1 MSGVDYYWASDLT
14 DAEVNTLVARA
25 LNWPFDTDFV
35 KSPGITQPLVEAYKI
50 TSDYI
55 QGEWVASMPQGHD
68 LYGVLAL
75 GTTAHAAQLRMFLL
89 LKYGKE
95 QPDGRL

>member
-1 MSGVDYYWASDLT
+1 MSSVEYYWVNDLT
-14 DAEVNTLVARA
+14 NAQVNALVART
-25 LNWPFDTDFV
+25 LNWPFNTDFV

-50 TSDYI
+50 TSDYT

-68 LYGVLAL
+68 LYGVVAL
-75 GTTAHAAQLRMFLL
+75 GKTAHEAQLRMFLL

-95 QPDGRL
+95 QP